1 MAGLVP
7 AIHVFTVS
15 QQSKSWMLG
24 MKPGMTVER
33 LVVWFLMGSV
43 AWC

>member
-15 QQSKSWMLG
+15 RQNKSRMPGRKL
-24 MKPGMTVER
+24 GMTVER

-43 AWC
+43 AWR